1 MTRPPLP
8 RSVVVGR
15 RVGIGL
21 LVLSVLVGACA
32 VVVLV
37 SLVVPLLLEVL
48 P

>member
-15 RVGIGL
+15 RVVIGL

-32 VVVLV
+32 VVALVVL
-37 SLVVPLLLEVL
+37 SVPLLLEVL

>member
-15 RVGIGL
+15 RVVRGL
-21 LVLSVLVGACA
+21 LVLSVLVGTG
-32 VVVLV
+32 VVIL
-37 SLVVPLLLEVL
+37 LAYLLVPLLLEVL